1 MNSDTIKIGDLV
13 QYKNY
18 STGISTIGIITNYR
32 RETRCCW
39 GVYSIRWF
47 GNNYPISEYQRIEN
61 LLKI

>member
-18 STGISTIGIITNYR
+18 NTSISTIGIITNYR
-32 RETRCCW
+32 KETCCCW
-39 GVYSIRWF
+39 GIYSIHWF